1 MIYPINLIPHWGDTW
16 ELNPEL
22 KNHSLPCCRYTSA
35 AIERDGERG
44 GNRTRHCH
52 GFADRALVQ
61 YWELAHWLRRQ
72 ELNLFHQFQRL
83 RHYRYATPHFEIG
96 KHK

>member
-1 MIYPINLIPHWGDTW
+1 MIYPINLIPHWGDTR

-22 KNHSLPCCRYTSA
+22 KSHYLPCCRYTSA

-61 YWELAHWLRRQ
+61 YWELALFKLVPVLRVSTQ
-72 ELNLFHQFQRL
+72 LPPLVCDSL
-83 RHYRYATPHFEIG
+83 VIG
-96 KHK
+96 QTYGF